1 MCIVSEQKRAGG
13 ESKGREV
20 GVLKLLTTSIPTP
33 LTTRSSAS
41 GTVCTDVG
49 VSKSGGGGEGFVAVT
64 AGSGTGVSTA
74 SCFFRGRMGG
84 GSTKCSV
91 YIRQDKKYARR
102 R

>member
-41 GTVCTDVG
+41 GTVCTGVG

-64 AGSGTGVSTA
+64 AGTGTGVSTA
-74 SCFFRGRMGG
+74 SCFFVVGG
-84 GSTKCSV
+84 EGKNAAFRVSRIK
-91 YIRQDKKYARR
+91 IRT
-102 R
+102 